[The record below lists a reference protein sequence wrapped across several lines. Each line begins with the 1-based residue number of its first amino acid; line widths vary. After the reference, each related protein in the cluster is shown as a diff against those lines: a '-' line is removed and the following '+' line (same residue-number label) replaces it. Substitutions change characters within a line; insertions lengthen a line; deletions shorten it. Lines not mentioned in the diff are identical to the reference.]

1 MNLTDKQK
9 KGLIVTLFIGAVGL
23 IVIAY
28 FHFMIGRGMINNYT
42 RQSEDAR
49 KEIAELGDQLQSIKD
64 LMGQKD
70 EIESQA
76 AMIRKVTR
84 RLPGSP
90 DAPGFL
96 GALVTS
102 LGTTGIFQE
111 EVRPDRNISRALY
124 TEIPYRVK
132 AHGYYHAF
140 GQFLTLIEQNPDR
153 FMRIKS
159 LKLSNNPDRPSVHPI
174 DMEIVT
180 FMFNR

>member
-1 MNLTDKQK
+1 MHLTEKQRT
-9 KGLIVTLFIGAVGL
+9 GLILTLFIGIVGL
-23 IVIAY
+23 IVVVY
-28 FHFMIGRGMINNYT
+28 FHFMIGRGMINNYA
-42 RQSEDAR
+42 RQTEDAR
-49 KEIAELGDQLQSIKD
+49 KEISDLRMQLKSIEELMLQKE
-64 LMGQKD
+64 
-70 EIESQA
+70 EIEAQA
-76 AMIRKVTR
+76 EMIRRVTR
-84 RLPGSP
+84 RLPSSP

-111 EVRPDRNISRALY
+111 EVRPDRTIPRVLY

-153 FMRIKS
+153 FMRIKK

-174 DMEIVT
+174 DMEIAT